1 MGGSSGCAISCSLFS
16 NVTLKKLIRT
26 LFSVGFCDSSIC
38 TFLRMGF
45 NYSKPKEPLK
55 GDILLFTTK
64 SPWVPSTHFINL
76 EKMKGWV
83 NLGATQWFWTQDWR
97 SSILTTKPM
106 PHVFCYVFS
115 LSCNCLLSNTAEYSN
130 YKKTLLLPFFLIAY
144 ILLWLPKQS
153 LTPSPYLKGRW
164 KFLKMTL

>member
-1 MGGSSGCAISCSLFS
+1 MLAFAALAYAP
-16 NVTLKKLIRT
+16 
-26 LFSVGFCDSSIC
+26 
-38 TFLRMGF
+38 FLRMGF
-45 NYSKPKEPLK
+45 NYPKPKEPLK
-55 GDILLFTTK
+55 GDILLFTTI
-64 SPWVPSTHFINL
+64 SPGVPSTHFINL

-115 LSCNCLLSNTAEYSN
+115 LSCNCLLSRSLSNTAEYSN
-130 YKKTLLLPFFLIAY
+130 YKKTLFLLFFLTAY

-153 LTPSPYLKGRW
+153 LTPSPYLKGW
-164 KFLKMTL
+164 WNFLKMSLQGCH

>member
-1 MGGSSGCAISCSLFS
+1 MLAFAALAYAP
-16 NVTLKKLIRT
+16 
-26 LFSVGFCDSSIC
+26 
-38 TFLRMGF
+38 FLRMGF
-45 NYSKPKEPLK
+45 NYPKPKEPLK

-76 EKMKGWV
+76 EKMEGWV

-97 SSILTTKPM
+97 SSVLTTKPM

-115 LSCNCLLSNTAEYSN
+115 LSSNCLLSRSLSNTAEYSN
-130 YKKTLLLPFFLIAY
+130 YKKTLFLLFFLTAY

-153 LTPSPYLKGRW
+153 LTPSPYLKGW
-164 KFLKMTL
+164 WNFLKMSLQGCH

>member
-1 MGGSSGCAISCSLFS
+1 MLAFAALAYAP
-16 NVTLKKLIRT
+16 
-26 LFSVGFCDSSIC
+26 
-38 TFLRMGF
+38 FLRMGF
-45 NYSKPKEPLK
+45 NYPKPKEPLK

-76 EKMKGWV
+76 EKMEGWV

-97 SSILTTKPM
+97 SSVLTTKPM

-115 LSCNCLLSNTAEYSN
+115 LSCNCLLSRFLSNTAEYSN
-130 YKKTLLLPFFLIAY
+130 YKKALFLPFFLIAY